1 LPALKAAADNL
12 EGTFMSAAAEGD
24 SEDGDEETGRS
35 SVPVMTEAVGPLV
48 TAVAGKA
55 RPEAWTR
62 QQVPGPTVR
71 LRVRKKSIPKMT
83 MDTPAN
89 KNFQVKR

>member
-1 LPALKAAADNL
+1 
-12 EGTFMSAAAEGD
+12 
-24 SEDGDEETGRS
+24 
-35 SVPVMTEAVGPLV
+35 MTEAVGPLV